1 MYMSVQCT
9 YTFVPCIYITWHC
22 TCIVHTCMYIVHTGF
37 NLLSQQDFVENT
49 EMQYR
54 VISLSPPLQGR
65 IKTLAVPVLMMM
77 IFLMQGQTL
86 LKLRRPSASLWVA
99 WRARSNLVLTD
110 CRLYSGSFLSQ
121 LQQKAAKC
129 RMLQHWKEG
138 FFPKWTRSSRRGS
151 RLPSCYCTST
161 LWNTGKYHVHTC
173 MYHVCSMDVWCTYY
187 VCSMYVLCTYKY

>member
-22 TCIVHTCMYIVHTGF
+22 ACIVHTCMYIVHTGF

-65 IKTLAVPVLMMM
+65 IKILAVPVQMMV

-121 LQQKAAKC
+121 LQQQAAKC
-129 RMLQHWKEG
+129 RMLQHWKAG
-138 FFPKWTRSSRRGS
+138 FFLKWQRKSRNGS
-151 RLPSCYCTST
+151 RQLSSYCGGMQR
-161 LWNTGKYHVHTC
+161 NTGTGNVHTL
-173 MYHVCSMDVWCTYY
+173 YIHVYTVHHWFIHSIHIPYINN
-187 VCSMYVLCTYKY
+187 